1 MTTLR
6 WWLLAGLWL
15 VYFSFGLSVSSLAPL
30 VAPIE
35 ADLNISHTLMGSIM
49 GAWQLVYI
57 FAAVPCGILLDKLGG
72 RRALLIG
79 ALLLGVSTAG
89 RAVADDYFSF
99 LFAVMLFGLGGPIV
113 SSGAPKVVA
122 QLFTGS
128 DRGLAM
134 GIYMTGPAIGGVVS
148 LTLTNSYLLPW
159 LGDWRAVMWLW
170 AAVSAGAALLWFAVS
185 SVARLD
191 RLDEAGRLGGEKVSQ
206 IQLMRQLISEPAVRI
221 VLLMSVGVFLFNHGL
236 NNWLPEL
243 LFSNGLT
250 LVAAGYWAA
259 LPTVVGVLGSLTIP
273 RLATPD
279 RRFQILLG
287 LCLAATLASVLLQ
300 FTSGPLL
307 TIGLIMQGIAR
318 SSMMTVL
325 ILALVELPGIGERNA
340 GSASGLFFSAAE
352 VGGMLGPLSMGLI
365 YDWQGGFGG
374 ALGSL
379 TVVGVMLCIGSL
391 YLSRAAAAR

>member
-191 RLDEAGRLGGEKVSQ
+191 RLDEAGRVGGEKVSQ

-307 TIGLIMQGIAR
+307 TVGLIMQGIAR

-325 ILALVELPGIGERNA
+325 ILALVELPGIGDRNA

-365 YDWQGGFGG
+365 YDWQGGFSG

-391 YLSRAAAAR
+391 YLRRAAAH

>member
-365 YDWQGGFGG
+365 YD
-374 ALGSL
+374 
-379 TVVGVMLCIGSL
+379 
-391 YLSRAAAAR
+391 